1 MGEYAAPVLAKV
13 AQWLAHADEDL
24 RWAQHGFAVVGGN
37 PYRLIAYHAQQA
49 VEKNLKA
56 YLVLE
61 GVDFPYTHNIARLL
75 ELCAERAQWAVELK
89 DAEELTPYA
98 IGARYPSEQDEV
110 TESDA
115 RRAVDIA
122 QRVRAVVRHALTGL
136 GVQA

>member
-1 MGEYAAPVLAKV
+1 MGEYAAPVLEKV

-37 PYRLIAYHAQQA
+37 PYQLIAYHAQQA

-75 ELCAERAQWAVELK
+75 ELCAERVQWP
-89 DAEELTPYA
+89 AEAEGRRGIEPLCHRGAIPASRTRSPSLTPVGRWTLRSA
-98 IGARYPSEQDEV
+98 CGQSF
-110 TESDA
+110 
-115 RRAVDIA
+115 
-122 QRVRAVVRHALTGL
+122 
-136 GVQA
+136 GVP